1 MGSKTFTY
9 DQTDQT
15 ILEWEWLADCSFWEK
30 TGICL
35 MKCETYKV
43 KLNKIL
49 NLILR
54 TMPKMIH
61 LTIKFHRK

>member
-1 MGSKTFTY
+1 MGSKTITY

-35 MKCETYKV
+35 MKC
-43 KLNKIL
+43 
-49 NLILR
+49 
-54 TMPKMIH
+54 
-61 LTIKFHRK
+61 